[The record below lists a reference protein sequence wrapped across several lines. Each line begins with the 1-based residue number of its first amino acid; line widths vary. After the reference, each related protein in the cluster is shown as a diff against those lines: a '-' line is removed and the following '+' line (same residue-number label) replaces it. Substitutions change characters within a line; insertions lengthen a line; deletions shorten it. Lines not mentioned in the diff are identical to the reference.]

1 MRVVQVG
8 VGSATFGR
16 TWRKG
21 LKEIAGVEVVGL
33 IDASPVFLQE
43 AREFFGVPE
52 ACCAS
57 YGSKEFYDRVQADFI
72 IDSTPHAFHYK
83 NALEAMRCGLNVIV
97 VKPMS
102 DTAATAQTMVNEA
115 ARLGRKL
122 VIAQQIRF
130 MEPVLQ
136 LKKLIADGV
145 IGDIAY
151 IQADSYFTRQGPVR
165 DKWYQPHPLLLECAI
180 HQFDLIRWMSGL
192 EPDSVIADAWNM
204 PWNEEVWGKKTAI
217 ALFQMNN
224 GSRALFRGLSTDQ
237 PGESYPGHW
246 EIEGTKGVL
255 SLIKGNIWLNGE
267 RIWPA
272 EEQREAA
279 LDLSALNA
287 EVLKDALA
295 YFAGGETPV
304 LTGAD
309 NLKSLKMAFA
319 CIESSEKG
327 SRIQL

>member
-1 MRVVQVG
+1 MRAVQIG
-8 VGSATFGR
+8 VGSETFGR

-21 LKEIAGVEVVGL
+21 LIQIDGVEIVGL
-33 IDASPVFLQE
+33 VDPNPSYLKE
-43 AREFFGVPE
+43 AREFFGLPE
-52 ACCAS
+52 ESCAS
-57 YGSKEFYDRVQADFI
+57 WASKEFYDRVQADFI

-83 NALEAMRCGLNVIV
+83 NAIEAMRFGLNVIV

-102 DTAATAQTMVNEA
+102 DSFATADTMVNEA
-115 ARLGRKL
+115 TRLGKKL
-122 VIAQQIRF
+122 VVAQQIRF
-130 MEPVLQ
+130 MESVLQ
-136 LKKLIADGV
+136 LRKLIGDGM

-151 IQADSYFTRQGPVR
+151 IQADSYFTKQGPVR

-180 HQFDLIRWMSGL
+180 HQFDLIRWISGL
-192 EPDSVIADAWNM
+192 EPESVIADAWNM
-204 PWNEEVWGKKTAI
+204 PWNEEVWGKKSAI
-217 ALFQMNN
+217 ALFHMSN

-255 SLIKGNIWLNGE
+255 SLVKGNILLNSE

-272 EEQREAA
+272 EEQSEAE
-279 LDLSALNA
+279 LDILTLNA

-295 YFAGGETPV
+295 YFAGSETPV

-319 CIESSEKG
+319 CIESSDKG
-327 SRIQL
+327 SKIHL